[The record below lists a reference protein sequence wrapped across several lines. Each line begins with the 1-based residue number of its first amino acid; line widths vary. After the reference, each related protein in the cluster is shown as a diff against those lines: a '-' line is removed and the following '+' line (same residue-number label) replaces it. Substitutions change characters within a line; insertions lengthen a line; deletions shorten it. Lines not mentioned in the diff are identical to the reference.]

1 MNARYAVRWA
11 AEHGLP
17 RLGFLALRG
26 MGDPFARLMSG
37 DEGYD
42 DPYSLIDQLR
52 GDGGVRVTRA
62 GYAVF
67 EYELCREILRDR
79 RFGVRLP
86 IDPAV
91 PFPLR
96 RYAERVVL
104 PPNPIEPPSMFAQ
117 DPPEHGRMR
126 KPVASAFTPRAVA
139 RLGDRVRE
147 VTAELLDAMA
157 AHESVDLMADFA
169 AQVPIAVIAEIM
181 GFPAADR
188 PLFLRWGSHVAPLL
202 DVGISWQAHRRAM
215 AATGAMRDYLAAHIE
230 KLRREPGDDI
240 FSLLVSTGDLNTTEL
255 LASANVLMGAGFETT
270 MNLLGNAVPLLLSHP
285 DQLDLLRAE
294 PERWPLA
301 IEEMLRFD
309 TSVQMTARRV
319 LEPVEFDGGV
329 PLVPG
334 KSLVVSLAG
343 ANRDPAK
350 FPDPHRFDVT
360 RPNAKEHLSFGT
372 GMHGCIGASL
382 TRLEILQALPALF
395 ERFPDIRLD
404 GEPTRRRL
412 STLRGYSHMPVR
424 LKSL

>member
-1 MNARYAVRWA
+1 MDSRYSIRWA
-11 AEHGLP
+11 AEHGFP
-17 RLGFLALRG
+17 RLGFLLLRR

-42 DPYSLIDQLR
+42 DPYSLIDGMR
-52 GDGGVRVTRA
+52 GNGVLVTKA
-62 GYAVF
+62 GYAAF
-67 EYELCREILRDR
+67 DYDLCREILRDR
-79 RFGVRLP
+79 RFGVRVP

-91 PFPLR
+91 PGPLR
-96 RYAERVVL
+96 RYAERVVV
-104 PPNPIEPPSMFAQ
+104 PPNPIEPPSMFALN
-117 DPPEHGRMR
+117 PPEHSRMR

-157 AHESVDLMADFA
+157 EHESVDLMATFA

-181 GFPAADR
+181 GFPKADR

-202 DVGISWQAHRRAM
+202 DVGISWRTHQRAM

-230 KLRREPGDDI
+230 KLRRAPGEGI
-240 FSLLVSTGDLNTTEL
+240 FSELVTSSDLTTTEL
-255 LASANVLMGAGFETT
+255 MASANVLMGAGFETT
-270 MNLLGNAVPLLLSHP
+270 MNLLGNSIPLLLSHP

-301 IEEMLRFD
+301 IEELLRYD
-309 TSVQMTARRV
+309 TSVQMTARCV
-319 LEPVEFDGGV
+319 LEPLEFGGV
-329 PLVPG
+329 ALVPG

-343 ANRDPAK
+343 ANRDPVK
-350 FPDPHRFDVT
+350 FPDPNRFDVT
-360 RPNAKEHLSFGT
+360 RANARDNLSFGT

-382 TRLEILQALPALF
+382 TRLEVLQALPALF
-395 ERFPDIRLD
+395 DRFPDIRLD

-424 LKSL
+424 LKAH

>member
-1 MNARYAVRWA
+1 MDARYSIRWA

-17 RLGFLALRG
+17 RLVFLALRG
-26 MGDPFARLMSG
+26 RNDPLARLMSG

-62 GYAVF
+62 GYAAF
-67 EYELCREILRDR
+67 DYEVCREILRDR
-79 RFGVRLP
+79 RFGVRHP

-91 PFPLR
+91 PTLLR

-104 PPNPIEPPSMFAQ
+104 PPNPIEAPSMFAL
-117 DPPEHGRMR
+117 DPPDHGRLR

-147 VTAELLDAMA
+147 VTTKLLDAMA
-157 AHESVDLMADFA
+157 TRESVDLMADFA
-169 AQVPIAVIAEIM
+169 AQVPIVVIAEIM
-181 GFPAADR
+181 GFPVADR
-188 PLFLRWGSHVAPLL
+188 QHFLKWGSDVAPLL
-202 DVGISWQAHRRAM
+202 DVGISWRTHRRAM
-215 AATGAMRDYLAAHIE
+215 AATEAIRDHLAVHIE
-230 KLRREPGDDI
+230 KLRREPGEDI
-240 FSLLVSTGDLNTTEL
+240 FSLLVSTSDLTTTEL
-255 LASANVLMGAGFETT
+255 MATANVLMGAGFETT
-270 MNLLGNAVPLLLSHP
+270 MNLIGNAVPLLLSHP

-301 IEEMLRFD
+301 IEELLRFD
-309 TSVQMTARRV
+309 PSIQMTARRV
-319 LEPVEFDGGV
+319 LEPVEFDGGG
-329 PLVPG
+329 PLEPG
-334 KSLVVSLAG
+334 QSVIVSLAG
-343 ANRDPAK
+343 ANRDPVK

-360 RPNAKEHLSFGT
+360 RVNAREHLSFGT
-372 GMHGCIGASL
+372 GVHGCIGASL
-382 TRLEILQALPALF
+382 TRLEVLHALPALF

-424 LKSL
+424 LKS

>member
-1 MNARYAVRWA
+1 MNARYSIRWA
-11 AEHGLP
+11 AEHGFP

-52 GDGGVRVTRA
+52 GDGGVRVTKA
-62 GYAVF
+62 GYAAF
-67 EYELCREILRDR
+67 DYEVCREVLRDR
-79 RFGVRLP
+79 RFGVRRP
-86 IDPAV
+86 IDPSV
-91 PFPLR
+91 PLPLR
-96 RYAERVVL
+96 RYAERVVV
-104 PPNPIEPPSMFAQ
+104 PPNPIEAPSMFAL
-117 DPPEHGRMR
+117 DPPEHGRLR

-157 AHESVDLMADFA
+157 AHESVDLIADYT
-169 AQVPIAVIAEIM
+169 AQVPIAIIAEIM

-188 PLFLRWGSHVAPLL
+188 QLFLRWGSHVAPLL
-202 DVGISWQAHRRAM
+202 DVGISWRTHQRAM
-215 AATGAMRDYLAAHIE
+215 AATAAMTDYLAAHIE
-230 KLRREPGDDI
+230 KVRREPGDDI
-240 FSLLVSTGDLNTTEL
+240 FGQLVSAGDLNTTEL
-255 LASANVLMGAGFETT
+255 MASANVLMGAGFETT
-270 MNLLGNAVPLLLSHP
+270 MNLLGNAVPLLLSHS

-294 PERWPLA
+294 PERWPGA
-301 IEEMLRFD
+301 VEEMLRYD
-309 TSVQMTARRV
+309 TSVQMTARCV
-319 LEPVEFDGGV
+319 LEPMEFGGV
-329 PLVPG
+329 PLAAG

-343 ANRDPAK
+343 ANRDPVK

-372 GMHGCIGASL
+372 GMHACIGASL
-382 TRLEILQALPALF
+382 TRLESVAALTALF

-424 LKSL
+424 LKAV